1 MRAKSILEDRTIT
14 KRFLFPREKHFE
26 EPFEVNTEFNKLSC
40 YRQLNHPEK
49 KMLLVFH
56 GSNEVVTDYLGSFAN
71 EIDEMGYNLFIAE
84 YPGYSLST
92 GSPNLINIIEEIPY
106 IVQNCGVASN
116 ELVVFGRSLG
126 TAFAVN
132 AIGLFP
138 EIKGIIIESG
148 IADFFERLN
157 RRVSPE
163 DIDTTEEVLRAEV
176 LGFFNIKRFLK
187 QFKGS
192 TLVMHTHEDRI
203 INVRHAY
210 QNYDWANEPKTLTL
224 FEDGGHSDI
233 QDCNRVEY
241 FKAIKM
247 LMDGC

>member
-26 EPFEVNTEFNKLSC
+26 TPFQISTEFNKLSC
-40 YRQLNHPEK
+40 FRQINHPGK
-49 KMLLVFH
+49 KMLVVFH
-56 GSNEVVTDYLGSFAN
+56 ASNEVVADYLDSFAH
-71 EIDEMGYNLFIAE
+71 EIDQMGYNLFIAE

-92 GSPNLINIIEEIPY
+92 GNPNLINIIEDIPY
-106 IVQNCGVASN
+106 IIKNCGIHTN

-126 TAFAVN
+126 TAYAVN

-138 EIKGIIIESG
+138 NIRGIIIESG
-148 IADFFERLN
+148 IADFYERLN

-163 DIDTTEEVLRAEV
+163 DIDTTDEVLKAEV
-176 LGFFNIKRFLK
+176 LGFFNIERFLK
-187 QFKGS
+187 QFNGS
-192 TLVMHTHEDRI
+192 TLIMHTNEDRI
-203 INVRHAY
+203 INVRHAQ
-210 QNYDWANEPKTLTL
+210 QNYEWANEPKTLKL
-224 FEDGGHSDI
+224 FDDGGHSDI

-241 FKAIKM
+241 FKAIKE